1 MDYTYP
7 EEERLKLDCK
17 TEKAICEIKDNLSKV
32 MRTLDDL
39 HRKVEAIE
47 NRQSS

>member
-7 EEERLKLDCK
+7 DEERLKLDCK
-17 TEKAICEIKDNLSKV
+17 TEKAICEIKDNLSEV
-32 MRTLDDL
+32 MRTLNDL
-39 HRKVEAIE
+39 HQKVEAIE

>member
-7 EEERLKLDCK
+7 DEERRKLDCN
-17 TEKAICEIKDNLSKV
+17 TEKTICEIKDNLIKV

-39 HRKVEAIE
+39 HQKVAAME
-47 NRQSS
+47 NRQTS